1 MWIYSLYKKPKKW
14 LLAFMISV
22 VPLLGLSSFYLVT
35 YWYPLWTYPK
45 DFLISFA
52 LAFAWTWL
60 GPYLI
65 LRWFEKFESF
75 LNIIDGIPGSNNIGH
90 TSYVHIRHSGY
101 SQIISAIWVS
111 AVAVILY
118 LSSSQLDLTA
128 FCLYGT
134 NDINYWIFLICVS
147 YVALETSVFF
157 HLILYSTVVIKEL
170 VNNDML
176 MRTLLEN
183 TGKRLSISLI
193 GDVISMTA
201 IYFCSGFF
209 FFPIMLLDAF
219 SQAFAYF
226 PSIVFFVLSLI
237 FVVWGNYQITKNKGY
252 RKDMDYC
259 KKLLQEI
266 FSRHLGD
273 DSVSSEAMNAFLGR
287 MAEYKRLSRAV
298 LASEDMVSKL
308 TGRMD
313 VLSTQQSC
321 FRTEME
327 KQQRIQWELEKKLEH
342 LANCKTQAE
351 GLRDVLKENE
361 RISQE
366 LAAID
371 LAQET
376 MTELSTSIRDS
387 FGLYLN
393 KEASDLIEG
402 ITGGIYSSI
411 SVDEN
416 LNLFMNT
423 PTKLVPVDQVSSGTM
438 DQVYLA
444 LRLAAAKLIQHEG
457 EKMPLIFDDS
467 FVLYDDERLKTAL
480 NWLTK
485 AFSGQMIIFTCHRR
499 EQEILKACGVQF
511 HLVRI

>member
-1 MWIYSLYKKPKKW
+1 
-14 LLAFMISV
+14 MISV

-209 FFPIMLLDAF
+209 FFPIMIVFFLRTGRTTFNASSGVFLLMAIFITLIFVYLVAMSKIVVERTQSVKDNMLDEMKEECQKIKKSVVSEKNADRKILYRILEQNIRQRIYETAELNIDPIGTNQYIKIAYGILISAFLPAMISFLLDA
-219 SQAFAYF
+219 
-226 PSIVFFVLSLI
+226 
-237 FVVWGNYQITKNKGY
+237 
-252 RKDMDYC
+252 
-259 KKLLQEI
+259 
-266 FSRHLGD
+266 
-273 DSVSSEAMNAFLGR
+273 
-287 MAEYKRLSRAV
+287 
-298 LASEDMVSKL
+298 
-308 TGRMD
+308 
-313 VLSTQQSC
+313 
-321 FRTEME
+321 
-327 KQQRIQWELEKKLEH
+327 
-342 LANCKTQAE
+342 
-351 GLRDVLKENE
+351 
-361 RISQE
+361 
-366 LAAID
+366 
-371 LAQET
+371 
-376 MTELSTSIRDS
+376 
-387 FGLYLN
+387 
-393 KEASDLIEG
+393 
-402 ITGGIYSSI
+402 
-411 SVDEN
+411 
-416 LNLFMNT
+416 
-423 PTKLVPVDQVSSGTM
+423 
-438 DQVYLA
+438 
-444 LRLAAAKLIQHEG
+444 
-457 EKMPLIFDDS
+457 
-467 FVLYDDERLKTAL
+467 LKT
-480 NWLTK
+480 
-485 AFSGQMIIFTCHRR
+485 
-499 EQEILKACGVQF
+499 
-511 HLVRI
+511 